1 MVPERRL
8 DAQVTG
14 ASAIPSAG
22 VARLGCSMVA
32 DSPALDEGTLVGA
45 DGGTMA
51 ELYTR
56 YVPAGVRL
64 AYLLTGDRA
73 QAEDLA
79 HEAFVRCVGRFQ
91 HLRAHSAFDAYLRRA
106 IVNLHTS
113 GLRRRRT
120 EREWLRREGPRAAA
134 AVATQRDVGE
144 REDLW
149 RALSTLPARQ
159 RAALVLRYYEDLSE
173 RDAAAALG
181 CSLAALKSLVTRGSD
196 ALRASLTTYAPE
208 GDDR

>member
-1 MVPERRL
+1 MVEP
-8 DAQVTG
+8 
-14 ASAIPSAG
+14 
-22 VARLGCSMVA
+22 
-32 DSPALDEGTLVGA
+32 

-56 YVPAGVRL
+56 YVPGGIRL
-64 AYLLTGDRA
+64 AYLLTGDRH

-79 HEAFVRCVGRFQ
+79 HEAFIRCVGRFQ
-91 HLRAHSAFDAYLRRA
+91 HLRAHTAFDAYLRRA

-113 GLRRRRT
+113 GLRRRKT
-120 EREWLRREGPRAAA
+120 EREWLRREGPRQAA
-134 AVATQRDVGE
+134 AVITQRDVGE

-149 RALSTLPARQ
+149 RALSALPPRQ

-173 RDAAAALG
+173 RDAAEALG
-181 CSLAALKSLVTRGSD
+181 CSLSAMKSLVARGSE
-196 ALRASLTTYAPE
+196 ALRDVLTTHTPE